1 MAGLV
6 AGPSDRLRAV
16 FYVWELKQM
25 SKVELKLDAA
35 LRKEQGTGASRRLR
49 RAKQIPAI
57 LYGGGEEAVPL
68 AIGEEQVLR
77 LMNEES
83 FFSQIL
89 EVKIKGK
96 KTEKALLQDL
106 QRHPYKPLVTHLD
119 LQRVK
124 SGELL
129 TTNVPIHFLNEETAK
144 GVKQSGG
151 VLHHDLIEI
160 AIECLPQNIPEYI
173 EVDVQDLDVDEV
185 IHLSEIPAPAGV
197 SFSGLDEEHDPS
209 VVSIHLP
216 RGAKEQASD
225 NEDELSEGEDDE
237 G

>member
-1 MAGLV
+1 
-6 AGPSDRLRAV
+6 
-16 FYVWELKQM
+16 M

-57 LYGGGEEAVPL
+57 LYGGGDEAMSL
-68 AIGEEQVLR
+68 AVGEEQVLR

-89 EVKIKGK
+89 EVKIQGK
-96 KTEKALLQDL
+96 KTEQALLKDL
-106 QRHPYKPLVTHLD
+106 QRHPYKPLVTHMD

-124 SGELL
+124 SGETLS
-129 TTNVPIHFLNEETAK
+129 TSVPIHFLNEETSK
-144 GVKQSGG
+144 GVKQGGG

-173 EVDVQDLDVDEV
+173 DVDVQELGVDEV
-185 IHLSEIPAPAGV
+185 IHLSQIQAPEGV
-197 SFSGLDEEHDPS
+197 TFTGVDEEHDPS

-216 RGAKEQASD
+216 RGAKEKGPD
-225 NEDELSEGEDDE
+225 EDELSEGEDDA